1 MAWLYLILAAAL
13 EAGWM
18 FSLKFLFF
26 AKFKTLTFNNFIKPE
41 GLHIWLPLLG
51 YIVFGVA
58 NTYYFSIAM
67 KTIPTS
73 MAFAVWTAVSMIFI
87 KIIDLLFF
95 HDKLSLIEFFFLA
108 LIMIGII
115 GLKMIAKP

>member
-1 MAWLYLILAAAL
+1 
-13 EAGWM
+13 
-18 FSLKFLFF
+18 
-26 AKFKTLTFNNFIKPE
+26 
-41 GLHIWLPLLG
+41 
-51 YIVFGVA
+51 
-58 NTYYFSIAM
+58 M